1 MALTKITSS
10 VVEDGG
16 IDHSNLPDTGV
27 VSGSYGT
34 GSAVPV
40 LTVNEKGFVTAI
52 STTAVAGVDDFTWN
66 SVNETLTID
75 TSDGSSYSVDMSGLA
90 SETYV
95 NTSIANLVDTAPATL
110 DTLNELAAALGD
122 DPNFATTM
130 TNALAGKV
138 DDSQVLTNVPSGA
151 VFTDTVYTHPSYNGD
166 DFSVDTGALAGATV
180 VSDIDINV
188 TTDTLGHV
196 TDANGVVATRTLTL
210 ADLGYTGATNANNYV
225 HPSYAGD
232 DINLD
237 TGPLSGATVISDLDF
252 NVTTDTQGHVTDAN
266 ATYSTRN
273 LTYSDV
279 GAAPASHSHSYL
291 PLSGGTI
298 TGRLVLPDSGYSI
311 GNEYHTWKRSYKI
324 NNTSP
329 ANLVYHDGTELDAGG
344 AYRFHAHIAGT
355 GTDQSA
361 TAVFWNQ
368 NGTWKVNVTYQSGTS
383 SNHPEFII
391 GGSPEAPQI
400 HIDHTSN
407 YTVEVLGERLELS
420 EGAGTDN
427 LAGFGTDAFL
437 GSVGGVL
444 RYNNAGSA
452 NNYSQGNQVFHDG
465 YHPNAD
471 KWTTARTLSLTGD
484 VTGSVSWDGSGNA
497 SITATVADDS
507 HNHTI
512 ANVDGLQTAL
522 DSKLNSTSYTAAD
535 VLTKIKTVDGA
546 GSGLDADL
554 LDGYDSSRFMRR
566 TGKGNAIVGGGWMT
580 VATCGGG
587 RFHGEIIVT
596 DADSSDHAF
605 IRIDWMR
612 SYIDSNFTVL
622 NCGGHT
628 NRIQGARVLY
638 NTSDNTYGTKYLQV
652 YVTANSNYEVNVYEL
667 GDIADYGVPS
677 VVTPVI
683 QNSISGYAVHGNE
696 ITGLDTYGHAAEEG
710 IIAGG
715 PIRSNNSMN
724 VSGNTVWHA
733 GNDGAGSGL
742 DADLLD
748 GKQGSYYQPAST
760 AITTSNIGSQ
770 NVASAD
776 TANGLGDNITTSAGN
791 FKIFTNDGGGNIG
804 LRWNAS
810 GSGASL
816 VENGQAYELEIAN
829 DSNNG
834 DFVIKRGTTASG
846 TAGDAITWN
855 ESLRIEG
862 TTGAIHAA
870 QGFVG
875 DLTGVASTAT
885 KLATARTISLA
896 GDVTGSTSWDG
907 SGNASITATVAND
920 SHNHTSL
927 TGVTS
932 ISFAAQAT
940 DSMSISRT
948 INATGTYF
956 DFNLSDDNNNDWW
969 RWRFNPTGSTVYDA
983 MTLKPVSNG
992 NSNLTVNGTI
1002 RATGD
1007 VISNSD
1013 IRLKSDIK
1021 PINNP
1026 IETVKAL
1033 NGKTYIKDDKAS
1045 IGLIAQEVEEVLPQL
1060 VHTASDEMGTK
1071 SVAYGNIVAVLIEA
1085 VKEQQKQIDE
1095 LKEKLNGI

>member
-497 SITATVADDS
+497 SITATV
-507 HNHTI
+507 
-512 ANVDGLQTAL
+512 DGLQTAL

-596 DADSSDHAF
+596 DADSGDHAF

-652 YVTANSNYEVNVYEL
+652 YVTAYSSYEVNVYEL

-742 DADLLD
+742 DADKLD
-748 GKQGSYYQPAST
+748 GLDSSAFAPA
-760 AITTSNIGSQ
+760 
-770 NVASAD
+770 
-776 TANGLGDNITTSAGN
+776 
-791 FKIFTNDGGGNIG
+791 
-804 LRWNAS
+804 
-810 GSGASL
+810 
-816 VENGQAYELEIAN
+816 
-829 DSNNG
+829 
-834 DFVIKRGTTASG
+834 
-846 TAGDAITWN
+846 
-855 ESLRIEG
+855 
-862 TTGAIHAA
+862 
-870 QGFVG
+870 
-875 DLTGVASTAT
+875 
-885 KLATARTISLA
+885 
-896 GDVTGSTSWDG
+896 
-907 SGNASITATVAND
+907 

>member
-1 MALTKITSS
+1 M
-10 VVEDGG
+10 
-16 IDHSNLPDTGV
+16 
-27 VSGSYGT
+27 
-34 GSAVPV
+34 
-40 LTVNEKGFVTAI
+40 
-52 STTAVAGVDDFTWN
+52 STTTAARKP
-66 SVNETLTID
+66 LID
-75 TSDGSSYSVDMSGLA
+75 
-90 SETYV
+90 
-95 NTSIANLVDTAPATL
+95 NTIAN
-110 DTLNELAAALGD
+110 
-122 DPNFATTM
+122 
-130 TNALAGKV
+130 
-138 DDSQVLTNVPSGA
+138 
-151 VFTDTVYTHPSYNGD
+151 
-166 DFSVDTGALAGATV
+166 
-180 VSDIDINV
+180 
-188 TTDTLGHV
+188 
-196 TDANGVVATRTLTL
+196 
-210 ADLGYTGATNANNYV
+210 
-225 HPSYAGD
+225 
-232 DINLD
+232 
-237 TGPLSGATVISDLDF
+237 
-252 NVTTDTQGHVTDAN
+252 TDTQSLSISGHTISLTNGGSVTVPDN
-266 ATYSTRN
+266 YRSISDSISSTS
-273 LTYSDV
+273 TSV
-279 GAAPASHSHSYL
+279 SASSKAVKIAYDKGNHPHPYL
-291 PLSGGTI
+291 PLSGGTL
-298 TGRLVLPDSGYSI
+298 TGDLVIS
-311 GNEYHTWKRSYKI
+311 K
-324 NNTSP
+324 TSP
-329 ANLVYHDGTELDAGG
+329 MLRLYDTNASTGNYPRIDFDTANNQGASIEFNEFDAELP
-344 AYRFHAHIAGT
+344 IAGYGLVVGPSTTNTQFPTT
-355 GTDQSA
+355 GTLSL
-361 TAVFWNQ
+361 
-368 NGTWKVNVTYQSGTS
+368 S
-383 SNHPEFII
+383 
-391 GGSPEAPQI
+391 
-400 HIDHTSN
+400 
-407 YTVEVLGERLELS
+407 VLGEIY
-420 EGAGTDN
+420 AG
-427 LAGFGTDAFL
+427 GTSL
-437 GSVGGVL
+437 KGL
-444 RYNNAGSA
+444 NK
-452 NNYSQGNQVFHDG
+452 VFHDG

-497 SITATVADDS
+497 SITAT
-507 HNHTI
+507 
-512 ANVDGLQTAL
+512 VDGLQTAL

-596 DADSSDHAF
+596 DADSGDHAF

-652 YVTANSNYEVNVYEL
+652 YVTAYSSYEVNVYEL

-742 DADLLD
+742 DADTLD
-748 GKQGSYYQPAST
+748 GIQGSEYIKRYADLAAAIDLNT
-760 AITTSNIGSQ
+760 ITTTGIYHQNSSAQASSGSNYPVGQAGLLEVYNNDEPGGNALHTYQRYTEYSTG
-770 NVASAD
+770 NVWTRQRYHSTWYAWAKQWDS
-776 TANGLGDNITTSAGN
+776 
-791 FKIFTNDGGGNIG
+791 TNDG
-804 LRWNAS
+804 S
-810 GSGASL
+810 GSGLDADKL
-816 VENGQAYELEIAN
+816 DGL
-829 DSNNG
+829 DSSA
-834 DFVIKRGTTASG
+834 FAP
-846 TAGDAITWN
+846 A
-855 ESLRIEG
+855 
-862 TTGAIHAA
+862 
-870 QGFVG
+870 
-875 DLTGVASTAT
+875 
-885 KLATARTISLA
+885 
-896 GDVTGSTSWDG
+896 
-907 SGNASITATVAND
+907 

>member
-497 SITATVADDS
+497 SITATV
-507 HNHTI
+507 
-512 ANVDGLQTAL
+512 DGLQTAL

-596 DADSSDHAF
+596 DADSGDHAF

-652 YVTANSNYEVNVYEL
+652 YVTAYSSYEVNVYEL

-742 DADLLD
+742 DADTLD
-748 GKQGSYYQPAST
+748 GIQGSEYIKRYADLAAAIDLNT
-760 AITTSNIGSQ
+760 ITTTGIYHQNSSAQASSGSNYPVGQAGLLEVYNNDEPGGNALHTYQRYTEYSTG
-770 NVASAD
+770 NVWTRQRYHSTWYAWAKQWDS
-776 TANGLGDNITTSAGN
+776 
-791 FKIFTNDGGGNIG
+791 TNDG
-804 LRWNAS
+804 S
-810 GSGASL
+810 GSGLDADKL
-816 VENGQAYELEIAN
+816 DGL
-829 DSNNG
+829 DSSA
-834 DFVIKRGTTASG
+834 FAP
-846 TAGDAITWN
+846 A
-855 ESLRIEG
+855 
-862 TTGAIHAA
+862 
-870 QGFVG
+870 
-875 DLTGVASTAT
+875 
-885 KLATARTISLA
+885 
-896 GDVTGSTSWDG
+896 
-907 SGNASITATVAND
+907 

>member
-166 DFSVDTGALAGATV
+166 DFSVDTGALA
-180 VSDIDINV
+180 
-188 TTDTLGHV
+188 
-196 TDANGVVATRTLTL
+196 
-210 ADLGYTGATNANNYV
+210 
-225 HPSYAGD
+225 
-232 DINLD
+232 
-237 TGPLSGATVISDLDF
+237 GATVISDLDF

-596 DADSSDHAF
+596 DADSGDHAF

-652 YVTANSNYEVNVYEL
+652 YVTAYSSYEVNVYEL

-742 DADLLD
+742 DADKLD
-748 GKQGSYYQPAST
+748 GLDSSAFAPA
-760 AITTSNIGSQ
+760 
-770 NVASAD
+770 
-776 TANGLGDNITTSAGN
+776 
-791 FKIFTNDGGGNIG
+791 
-804 LRWNAS
+804 
-810 GSGASL
+810 
-816 VENGQAYELEIAN
+816 
-829 DSNNG
+829 
-834 DFVIKRGTTASG
+834 
-846 TAGDAITWN
+846 
-855 ESLRIEG
+855 
-862 TTGAIHAA
+862 
-870 QGFVG
+870 
-875 DLTGVASTAT
+875 
-885 KLATARTISLA
+885 
-896 GDVTGSTSWDG
+896 
-907 SGNASITATVAND
+907 

>member
-1 MALTKITSS
+1 MAINKNFS
-10 VVEDGG
+10 VKNG
-16 IDHSNLPDTGV
+16 IDVGQNATI
-27 VSGSYGT
+27 T
-34 GSAVPV
+34 GSLTAAGLSYPV
-40 LTVNEKGFVTAI
+40 SDGDPFAAITTDGNGNLSFANVDTVESDVTNQTGSLIPKGTPVYQTGA
-52 STTAVAGVDDFTWN
+52 AGQ
-66 SVNETLTID
+66 TLTIAPSDAANASTMPSIGVAESDIANGDTGRIIHSGFIKGVD
-75 TSDGSSYSVDMSGLA
+75 TSAFSQGDRIYVADGGGYQVGRPTGETHVVQFLGVVTKVHASNGSGVVFGSGQAYSVPNLDDGNIFIGD
-90 SETYV
+90 
-95 NTSIANLVDTAPATL
+95 NTDTPITATL
-110 DTLNELAAALGD
+110 DT
-122 DPNFATTM
+122 
-130 TNALAGKV
+130 
-138 DDSQVLTNVPSGA
+138 SIVPENGNIY
-151 VFTDTVYTHPSYNGD
+151 FTDQRAVDAIETHPHLTIDGGTLYIDTDSNRIGINDTSPQEALDVNGNIA
-166 DFSVDTGALAGATV
+166 V
-180 VSDIDINV
+180 
-188 TTDTLGHV
+188 
-196 TDANGVVATRTLTL
+196 
-210 ADLGYTGATNANNYV
+210 
-225 HPSYAGD
+225 AGD
-232 DINLD
+232 ITVMGENLYV
-237 TGPLSGATVISDLDF
+237 GGNSGQAKIHLKAD
-252 NVTTDTQGHVTDAN
+252 N
-266 ATYSTRN
+266 A
-273 LTYSDV
+273 
-279 GAAPASHSHSYL
+279 G
-291 PLSGGTI
+291 
-298 TGRLVLPDSGYSI
+298 
-311 GNEYHTWKRSYKI
+311 
-324 NNTSP
+324 SP
-329 ANLVYHDGTELDAGG
+329 A
-344 AYRFHAHIAGT
+344 
-355 GTDQSA
+355 
-361 TAVFWNQ
+361 
-368 NGTWKVNVTYQSGTS
+368 
-383 SNHPEFII
+383 
-391 GGSPEAPQI
+391 
-400 HIDHTSN
+400 
-407 YTVEVLGERLELS
+407 LELS
-420 EGAGTDN
+420 DTNNDNYWTVVADDADNNFKIHGSTSSQPSGLIDSPNFEIAQGGTLRTNGNRIFADN
-427 LAGFGTDAFL
+427 
-437 GSVGGVL
+437 
-444 RYNNAGSA
+444 
-452 NNYSQGNQVFHDG
+452 

-596 DADSSDHAF
+596 DADSGDHAF

-652 YVTANSNYEVNVYEL
+652 YVTAYSSYEVNVYEL

-742 DADLLD
+742 DADTLD
-748 GKQGSYYQPAST
+748 GIQGSEYIKRYADLAAAIDLNT
-760 AITTSNIGSQ
+760 ITTTGIYHQNSSAQASSGSNYPVGQAGLLEVYNNDEPGGNALHTYQRYTEYSTG
-770 NVASAD
+770 NVWTRQRYHSTWYAWAKQWDS
-776 TANGLGDNITTSAGN
+776 
-791 FKIFTNDGGGNIG
+791 TNDG
-804 LRWNAS
+804 S
-810 GSGASL
+810 GSGLDADKL
-816 VENGQAYELEIAN
+816 DGL
-829 DSNNG
+829 DSSA
-834 DFVIKRGTTASG
+834 FAP
-846 TAGDAITWN
+846 A
-855 ESLRIEG
+855 
-862 TTGAIHAA
+862 
-870 QGFVG
+870 
-875 DLTGVASTAT
+875 
-885 KLATARTISLA
+885 
-896 GDVTGSTSWDG
+896 
-907 SGNASITATVAND
+907 

>member
-166 DFSVDTGALAGATV
+166 DFSVDTGALA
-180 VSDIDINV
+180 
-188 TTDTLGHV
+188 
-196 TDANGVVATRTLTL
+196 
-210 ADLGYTGATNANNYV
+210 
-225 HPSYAGD
+225 
-232 DINLD
+232 
-237 TGPLSGATVISDLDF
+237 GATVISDLDF

-497 SITATVADDS
+497 SITATV
-507 HNHTI
+507 
-512 ANVDGLQTAL
+512 DGLQTAL

-596 DADSSDHAF
+596 DADSGDHAF

-652 YVTANSNYEVNVYEL
+652 YVTAYSSYEVNVYEL

-742 DADLLD
+742 DADKLD
-748 GKQGSYYQPAST
+748 GLDSSAFAPA
-760 AITTSNIGSQ
+760 
-770 NVASAD
+770 
-776 TANGLGDNITTSAGN
+776 
-791 FKIFTNDGGGNIG
+791 
-804 LRWNAS
+804 
-810 GSGASL
+810 
-816 VENGQAYELEIAN
+816 
-829 DSNNG
+829 
-834 DFVIKRGTTASG
+834 
-846 TAGDAITWN
+846 
-855 ESLRIEG
+855 
-862 TTGAIHAA
+862 
-870 QGFVG
+870 
-875 DLTGVASTAT
+875 
-885 KLATARTISLA
+885 
-896 GDVTGSTSWDG
+896 
-907 SGNASITATVAND
+907 

>member
-1 MALTKITSS
+1 M
-10 VVEDGG
+10 
-16 IDHSNLPDTGV
+16 
-27 VSGSYGT
+27 
-34 GSAVPV
+34 
-40 LTVNEKGFVTAI
+40 
-52 STTAVAGVDDFTWN
+52 STTTAARKP
-66 SVNETLTID
+66 LID
-75 TSDGSSYSVDMSGLA
+75 
-90 SETYV
+90 
-95 NTSIANLVDTAPATL
+95 NTIAN
-110 DTLNELAAALGD
+110 
-122 DPNFATTM
+122 
-130 TNALAGKV
+130 
-138 DDSQVLTNVPSGA
+138 
-151 VFTDTVYTHPSYNGD
+151 
-166 DFSVDTGALAGATV
+166 
-180 VSDIDINV
+180 
-188 TTDTLGHV
+188 
-196 TDANGVVATRTLTL
+196 
-210 ADLGYTGATNANNYV
+210 
-225 HPSYAGD
+225 
-232 DINLD
+232 
-237 TGPLSGATVISDLDF
+237 
-252 NVTTDTQGHVTDAN
+252 TDTQSLSISGHTISLTNGGSVTVPDN
-266 ATYSTRN
+266 YRSISDSISSTS
-273 LTYSDV
+273 TSV
-279 GAAPASHSHSYL
+279 SASSKAVKIAYDKGNHPHPYL
-291 PLSGGTI
+291 PLSGGTL
-298 TGRLVLPDSGYSI
+298 TGDLVIS
-311 GNEYHTWKRSYKI
+311 K
-324 NNTSP
+324 TSP
-329 ANLVYHDGTELDAGG
+329 MLRLYDTNASTGNYPRIDFDTANNQGASIEFNEFDAELP
-344 AYRFHAHIAGT
+344 IAGYGLVVGPSTTNTQFPTT
-355 GTDQSA
+355 GTLSL
-361 TAVFWNQ
+361 
-368 NGTWKVNVTYQSGTS
+368 S
-383 SNHPEFII
+383 
-391 GGSPEAPQI
+391 
-400 HIDHTSN
+400 
-407 YTVEVLGERLELS
+407 VLGEIY
-420 EGAGTDN
+420 AG
-427 LAGFGTDAFL
+427 GTSL
-437 GSVGGVL
+437 KGL
-444 RYNNAGSA
+444 NK
-452 NNYSQGNQVFHDG
+452 VFHDG

-596 DADSSDHAF
+596 DADSGDHAF

-652 YVTANSNYEVNVYEL
+652 YVTAYSSYEVNVYEL

-742 DADLLD
+742 DADKLD
-748 GKQGSYYQPAST
+748 GLDSSAFAPA
-760 AITTSNIGSQ
+760 
-770 NVASAD
+770 
-776 TANGLGDNITTSAGN
+776 
-791 FKIFTNDGGGNIG
+791 
-804 LRWNAS
+804 
-810 GSGASL
+810 
-816 VENGQAYELEIAN
+816 
-829 DSNNG
+829 
-834 DFVIKRGTTASG
+834 
-846 TAGDAITWN
+846 
-855 ESLRIEG
+855 
-862 TTGAIHAA
+862 
-870 QGFVG
+870 
-875 DLTGVASTAT
+875 
-885 KLATARTISLA
+885 
-896 GDVTGSTSWDG
+896 
-907 SGNASITATVAND
+907 

>member
-1 MALTKITSS
+1 MAINKNFS
-10 VVEDGG
+10 VKNG
-16 IDHSNLPDTGV
+16 IDVGQNATI
-27 VSGSYGT
+27 T
-34 GSAVPV
+34 GSLTAAGLSYPV
-40 LTVNEKGFVTAI
+40 SDGDPFAAITTDGNGNLSFANVDTVESDVTNQTGSLIPKGTPVYQTGA
-52 STTAVAGVDDFTWN
+52 AGQ
-66 SVNETLTID
+66 TLTIAPSDAANASTMPSIGVAESDIANGDTGRIIHSGFIKGVD
-75 TSDGSSYSVDMSGLA
+75 TSAFSQGDRIYVADGGGYQVGRPTGETHVVQFLGVVTKVHASNGSGVVFGSGQAYSVPNLDDGNIFIGD
-90 SETYV
+90 
-95 NTSIANLVDTAPATL
+95 NTDTPITATL
-110 DTLNELAAALGD
+110 DT
-122 DPNFATTM
+122 
-130 TNALAGKV
+130 
-138 DDSQVLTNVPSGA
+138 SIVPENGNIY
-151 VFTDTVYTHPSYNGD
+151 FTDQRAVDAIETHPHLTIDGGTLYIDTDSNRIGINDTSPQEALDVNGNIA
-166 DFSVDTGALAGATV
+166 V
-180 VSDIDINV
+180 
-188 TTDTLGHV
+188 
-196 TDANGVVATRTLTL
+196 
-210 ADLGYTGATNANNYV
+210 
-225 HPSYAGD
+225 AGD
-232 DINLD
+232 ITVMGENLYV
-237 TGPLSGATVISDLDF
+237 GGNSGQAKIHLKAD
-252 NVTTDTQGHVTDAN
+252 N
-266 ATYSTRN
+266 A
-273 LTYSDV
+273 
-279 GAAPASHSHSYL
+279 G
-291 PLSGGTI
+291 
-298 TGRLVLPDSGYSI
+298 
-311 GNEYHTWKRSYKI
+311 
-324 NNTSP
+324 SP
-329 ANLVYHDGTELDAGG
+329 A
-344 AYRFHAHIAGT
+344 
-355 GTDQSA
+355 
-361 TAVFWNQ
+361 
-368 NGTWKVNVTYQSGTS
+368 
-383 SNHPEFII
+383 
-391 GGSPEAPQI
+391 
-400 HIDHTSN
+400 
-407 YTVEVLGERLELS
+407 LELS
-420 EGAGTDN
+420 DTNNDNYWTVVADDADNNFKIHGSTSSQPSGLIDSPNFEIAQGGTLRTNGNRIFADN
-427 LAGFGTDAFL
+427 
-437 GSVGGVL
+437 
-444 RYNNAGSA
+444 
-452 NNYSQGNQVFHDG
+452 

-596 DADSSDHAF
+596 DADSGDHAF

-652 YVTANSNYEVNVYEL
+652 YVTAYSSYEVNVYEL

>member
-1 MALTKITSS
+1 MAINKNFS
-10 VVEDGG
+10 VKNG
-16 IDHSNLPDTGV
+16 IDVGQNATI
-27 VSGSYGT
+27 T
-34 GSAVPV
+34 GSLTAAGLSYPV
-40 LTVNEKGFVTAI
+40 SDGDPFAAITTDGNGNLSFANVDTVESDVTNQTGSLIPKGTPVYQTGA
-52 STTAVAGVDDFTWN
+52 AGQ
-66 SVNETLTID
+66 TLTIAPSDAANASTMPSIGVAESDIANGDTGRIIHSGFIKGVD
-75 TSDGSSYSVDMSGLA
+75 TSAFSQGDRIYVADGGGYQVGRPTGETHVVQFLGVVTKVHASNGSGVVFGSGQAYSVPNLDDGNIFIGD
-90 SETYV
+90 
-95 NTSIANLVDTAPATL
+95 NTDTPITATL
-110 DTLNELAAALGD
+110 DT
-122 DPNFATTM
+122 
-130 TNALAGKV
+130 
-138 DDSQVLTNVPSGA
+138 SIVPENGNIY
-151 VFTDTVYTHPSYNGD
+151 FTDQRAVDAIETHPHLTIDGGTLYIDTDSNRIGINDTSPQEALDVNGNIA
-166 DFSVDTGALAGATV
+166 V
-180 VSDIDINV
+180 
-188 TTDTLGHV
+188 
-196 TDANGVVATRTLTL
+196 
-210 ADLGYTGATNANNYV
+210 
-225 HPSYAGD
+225 AGD
-232 DINLD
+232 ITVMGENLYV
-237 TGPLSGATVISDLDF
+237 GGNSGQAKIHLKAD
-252 NVTTDTQGHVTDAN
+252 N
-266 ATYSTRN
+266 A
-273 LTYSDV
+273 
-279 GAAPASHSHSYL
+279 G
-291 PLSGGTI
+291 
-298 TGRLVLPDSGYSI
+298 
-311 GNEYHTWKRSYKI
+311 
-324 NNTSP
+324 SP
-329 ANLVYHDGTELDAGG
+329 A
-344 AYRFHAHIAGT
+344 
-355 GTDQSA
+355 
-361 TAVFWNQ
+361 
-368 NGTWKVNVTYQSGTS
+368 
-383 SNHPEFII
+383 
-391 GGSPEAPQI
+391 
-400 HIDHTSN
+400 
-407 YTVEVLGERLELS
+407 LELS
-420 EGAGTDN
+420 DTNNDNYWTVVADDADNNFKIHGSTSSQPSGLIDSPNFEIAQGGTLRTNGNRIFADN
-427 LAGFGTDAFL
+427 
-437 GSVGGVL
+437 
-444 RYNNAGSA
+444 
-452 NNYSQGNQVFHDG
+452 

-596 DADSSDHAF
+596 DADSGDHAF

-652 YVTANSNYEVNVYEL
+652 YVTAYSSYEVNVYEL

-742 DADLLD
+742 DADKLD
-748 GKQGSYYQPAST
+748 GLDSSAFAPA
-760 AITTSNIGSQ
+760 
-770 NVASAD
+770 
-776 TANGLGDNITTSAGN
+776 
-791 FKIFTNDGGGNIG
+791 
-804 LRWNAS
+804 
-810 GSGASL
+810 
-816 VENGQAYELEIAN
+816 
-829 DSNNG
+829 
-834 DFVIKRGTTASG
+834 
-846 TAGDAITWN
+846 
-855 ESLRIEG
+855 
-862 TTGAIHAA
+862 
-870 QGFVG
+870 
-875 DLTGVASTAT
+875 
-885 KLATARTISLA
+885 
-896 GDVTGSTSWDG
+896 
-907 SGNASITATVAND
+907 

>member
-1 MALTKITSS
+1 M
-10 VVEDGG
+10 
-16 IDHSNLPDTGV
+16 
-27 VSGSYGT
+27 
-34 GSAVPV
+34 
-40 LTVNEKGFVTAI
+40 
-52 STTAVAGVDDFTWN
+52 STTTAARKP
-66 SVNETLTID
+66 LID
-75 TSDGSSYSVDMSGLA
+75 
-90 SETYV
+90 
-95 NTSIANLVDTAPATL
+95 NTIAN
-110 DTLNELAAALGD
+110 
-122 DPNFATTM
+122 
-130 TNALAGKV
+130 
-138 DDSQVLTNVPSGA
+138 
-151 VFTDTVYTHPSYNGD
+151 
-166 DFSVDTGALAGATV
+166 
-180 VSDIDINV
+180 
-188 TTDTLGHV
+188 
-196 TDANGVVATRTLTL
+196 
-210 ADLGYTGATNANNYV
+210 
-225 HPSYAGD
+225 
-232 DINLD
+232 
-237 TGPLSGATVISDLDF
+237 
-252 NVTTDTQGHVTDAN
+252 TDTQSLSISGHTISLTNGGSVTVPDN
-266 ATYSTRN
+266 YRSISDSISSTS
-273 LTYSDV
+273 TSV
-279 GAAPASHSHSYL
+279 SASSKAVKIAYDKGNHPHPYL
-291 PLSGGTI
+291 PLSGGTL
-298 TGRLVLPDSGYSI
+298 TGDLVIS
-311 GNEYHTWKRSYKI
+311 K
-324 NNTSP
+324 TSP
-329 ANLVYHDGTELDAGG
+329 MLRLYDTNASTGNYPRIDFDTANNQGASIEFNEFDAELP
-344 AYRFHAHIAGT
+344 IAGYGLVVGPSTTNTQFPTT
-355 GTDQSA
+355 GTLSL
-361 TAVFWNQ
+361 
-368 NGTWKVNVTYQSGTS
+368 S
-383 SNHPEFII
+383 
-391 GGSPEAPQI
+391 
-400 HIDHTSN
+400 
-407 YTVEVLGERLELS
+407 VLGEIY
-420 EGAGTDN
+420 AG
-427 LAGFGTDAFL
+427 GTSL
-437 GSVGGVL
+437 KGL
-444 RYNNAGSA
+444 NK
-452 NNYSQGNQVFHDG
+452 VFHDG

-497 SITATVADDS
+497 SITAT
-507 HNHTI
+507 
-512 ANVDGLQTAL
+512 VDGLQTAL

-596 DADSSDHAF
+596 DADSGDHAF

-652 YVTANSNYEVNVYEL
+652 YVTAYSSYEVNVYEL

>member
-1 MALTKITSS
+1 M
-10 VVEDGG
+10 
-16 IDHSNLPDTGV
+16 
-27 VSGSYGT
+27 
-34 GSAVPV
+34 
-40 LTVNEKGFVTAI
+40 
-52 STTAVAGVDDFTWN
+52 STTTAARKP
-66 SVNETLTID
+66 LID
-75 TSDGSSYSVDMSGLA
+75 
-90 SETYV
+90 
-95 NTSIANLVDTAPATL
+95 NTIAN
-110 DTLNELAAALGD
+110 
-122 DPNFATTM
+122 
-130 TNALAGKV
+130 
-138 DDSQVLTNVPSGA
+138 
-151 VFTDTVYTHPSYNGD
+151 
-166 DFSVDTGALAGATV
+166 
-180 VSDIDINV
+180 
-188 TTDTLGHV
+188 
-196 TDANGVVATRTLTL
+196 
-210 ADLGYTGATNANNYV
+210 
-225 HPSYAGD
+225 
-232 DINLD
+232 
-237 TGPLSGATVISDLDF
+237 
-252 NVTTDTQGHVTDAN
+252 TDTQSLSISGHTISLTNGGSVTVPDN
-266 ATYSTRN
+266 YRSISDSISSTS
-273 LTYSDV
+273 TSV
-279 GAAPASHSHSYL
+279 SASSKAVKIAYDKGNHPHPYL
-291 PLSGGTI
+291 PLSGGTL
-298 TGRLVLPDSGYSI
+298 TGDLVIS
-311 GNEYHTWKRSYKI
+311 K
-324 NNTSP
+324 TSP
-329 ANLVYHDGTELDAGG
+329 MLRLYDTNASTGNYPRIDFDTANNQGASIEFNEFDAELP
-344 AYRFHAHIAGT
+344 IAGYGLVVGPSTTNTQFPTT
-355 GTDQSA
+355 GTLSL
-361 TAVFWNQ
+361 
-368 NGTWKVNVTYQSGTS
+368 S
-383 SNHPEFII
+383 
-391 GGSPEAPQI
+391 
-400 HIDHTSN
+400 
-407 YTVEVLGERLELS
+407 VLGEIY
-420 EGAGTDN
+420 AG
-427 LAGFGTDAFL
+427 GTSL
-437 GSVGGVL
+437 KGL
-444 RYNNAGSA
+444 NK
-452 NNYSQGNQVFHDG
+452 VFHDG

-596 DADSSDHAF
+596 DADSGDHAF

-652 YVTANSNYEVNVYEL
+652 YVTAYSSYEVNVYEL

-742 DADLLD
+742 DADTLD
-748 GKQGSYYQPAST
+748 GIQGSEYIKRYADLAAAIDLNT
-760 AITTSNIGSQ
+760 ITTTGIYHQNSSAQASSGSNYPVGQAGLLEVYNNDEPGGNALHTYQRYTEYSTG
-770 NVASAD
+770 NVWTRQRYHSTWYAWAKQWDS
-776 TANGLGDNITTSAGN
+776 
-791 FKIFTNDGGGNIG
+791 TNDG
-804 LRWNAS
+804 S
-810 GSGASL
+810 GSGLDADKL
-816 VENGQAYELEIAN
+816 DGL
-829 DSNNG
+829 DSSA
-834 DFVIKRGTTASG
+834 FAP
-846 TAGDAITWN
+846 A
-855 ESLRIEG
+855 
-862 TTGAIHAA
+862 
-870 QGFVG
+870 
-875 DLTGVASTAT
+875 
-885 KLATARTISLA
+885 
-896 GDVTGSTSWDG
+896 
-907 SGNASITATVAND
+907 

>member
-166 DFSVDTGALAGATV
+166 DFSVDTGALA
-180 VSDIDINV
+180 
-188 TTDTLGHV
+188 
-196 TDANGVVATRTLTL
+196 
-210 ADLGYTGATNANNYV
+210 
-225 HPSYAGD
+225 
-232 DINLD
+232 
-237 TGPLSGATVISDLDF
+237 GATVISDLDF

-497 SITATVADDS
+497 SITATV
-507 HNHTI
+507 
-512 ANVDGLQTAL
+512 DGLQTAL

-596 DADSSDHAF
+596 DADSGDHAF

-652 YVTANSNYEVNVYEL
+652 YVTAYSSYEVNVYEL